1 MLSLISAAVCKTFV
15 ALRPQSIARGGEADA
30 FGLTAGL
37 ALTGTGP
44 EGHSSLKSTDS
55 AVGSDHT
62 QKVLSKKKKKKLKA
76 RDRFDPPKPLC
87 T

>member
-1 MLSLISAAVCKTFV
+1 MLSLISAAVCKTF
-15 ALRPQSIARGGEADA
+15 AELRLQSNARAGEADP

-37 ALTGTGP
+37 ALTGTGS

-62 QKVLSKKKKKKLKA
+62 KKYCKKKKKIKSQRSFRSPETSLHL
-76 RDRFDPPKPLC
+76 R
-87 T
+87 